1 MFISVPD
8 PADNACRL
16 ARPAKRR
23 YSQLTIMAVFPPTNF
38 MVSIMQSAN
47 RNWIKLLAGIAVL
60 AIAAIAYFSLSAPQ
74 AAPNVTYTGLDGQK
88 FTSESLKGKVVMV
101 NFWAT
106 WCVPCRQEMPHLQA
120 LYERYNSLGFELLAV
135 NVDKN
140 NAEGARKW
148 LEETPVS
155 FPVLF
160 DPNNEVT
167 KLYKVQT
174 MPSTVL
180 VARDGTM
187 RFIHHGYKPG
197 YENDYQTQVRALLR
211 E

>member
-1 MFISVPD
+1 MLRAFSVF
-8 PADNACRL
+8 ALTLLVASL
-16 ARPAKRR
+16 AYAA
-23 YSQLTIMAVFPPTNF
+23 T
-38 MVSIMQSAN
+38 VS
-47 RNWIKLLAGIAVL
+47 G
-60 AIAAIAYFSLSAPQ
+60 P
-74 AAPNVTYTGLDGQK
+74 APNFTLQSNAGGQV
-88 FTSESLKGKVVMV
+88 SLASLKGKVVMV

-120 LYERYNSLGFELLAV
+120 LYEKYNGLGFELLAV
-135 NVDKN
+135 NVEKN

-148 LEETPVS
+148 LQETPVT

-160 DPNNEVT
+160 DPENQVT

-174 MPSTVL
+174 MPSTVIIG
-180 VARDGTM
+180 RDGTM
-187 RFIHHGYKPG
+187 RFMHNGYKPG

>member
-1 MFISVPD
+1 MLRAFSILAMTTLVASLAYASTLSG
-8 PADNACRL
+8 PAPGFTLQSLDGA
-16 ARPAKRR
+16 
-23 YSQLTIMAVFPPTNF
+23 PT
-38 MVSIMQSAN
+38 
-47 RNWIKLLAGIAVL
+47 
-60 AIAAIAYFSLSAPQ
+60 SLSS
-74 AAPNVTYTGLDGQK
+74 QK
-88 FTSESLKGKVVMV
+88 GNVVMI

-120 LYERYNSLGFELLAV
+120 LYERYQSLGFELLAV
-135 NVDKN
+135 NVEKD
-140 NAEGARKW
+140 NAAGARKW
-148 LEETPVS
+148 LEETPVT

-174 MPSTVL
+174 MPTTVL
-180 VARDGTM
+180 IGRDGTM

-197 YENDYQTQVRALLR
+197 YENEYQTQVRALLR

>member
-1 MFISVPD
+1 MLRAFS
-8 PADNACRL
+8 
-16 ARPAKRR
+16 
-23 YSQLTIMAVFPPTNF
+23 
-38 MVSIMQSAN
+38 
-47 RNWIKLLAGIAVL
+47 VL
-60 AIAAIAYFSLSAPQ
+60 ALTSLVASLAWAATLTGPAPGFTLQSSTGEQVSLA
-74 AAPNVTYTGLDGQK
+74 
-88 FTSESLKGKVVMV
+88 SLKGKVVMV

-120 LYERYNSLGFELLAV
+120 LYERYESLGFELLAV
-135 NVDKN
+135 NVEKN

-148 LEETPVS
+148 LEETPVT

-160 DPNNEVT
+160 DGNNQVS

-180 VARDGTM
+180 IGRDGTM

-197 YENDYQTQVRALLR
+197 YESEYQTQVRALLR

>member
-1 MFISVPD
+1 MLRAFS
-8 PADNACRL
+8 
-16 ARPAKRR
+16 
-23 YSQLTIMAVFPPTNF
+23 
-38 MVSIMQSAN
+38 
-47 RNWIKLLAGIAVL
+47 VL
-60 AIAAIAYFSLSAPQ
+60 ALATLIASLAYGATLSGP
-74 AAPNVTYTGLDGQK
+74 APNFTLQSNGGQPVALA
-88 FTSESLKGKVVMV
+88 SLKGKVVMV

-135 NVDKN
+135 NVEKN

-148 LEETPVS
+148 LEETPVT

-160 DPNNEVT
+160 DPENQVT

-180 VARDGTM
+180 IGRDGTM

-197 YENDYQTQVRALLR
+197 YENEYQTQVRALLR

>member
-1 MFISVPD
+1 MLRAFSVLVMTTLVASLAWAAQTLSG
-8 PADNACRL
+8 PAPGFTL
-16 ARPAKRR
+16 
-23 YSQLTIMAVFPPTNF
+23 
-38 MVSIMQSAN
+38 QS
-47 RNWIKLLAGIAVL
+47 
-60 AIAAIAYFSLSAPQ
+60 S
-74 AAPNVTYTGLDGQK
+74 DGQQV
-88 FTSESLKGKVVMV
+88 SLASLKGKVVMV

-135 NVDKN
+135 NVEKN

-148 LEETPVS
+148 LEETPVT

-197 YENDYQTQVRALLR
+197 YEGEYQTQVRALLR

>member
-1 MFISVPD
+1 MLR
-8 PADNACRL
+8 A
-16 ARPAKRR
+16 
-23 YSQLTIMAVFPPTNF
+23 
-38 MVSIMQSAN
+38 
-47 RNWIKLLAGIAVL
+47 
-60 AIAAIAYFSLSAPQ
+60 FSLFVMTTLVASLAW
-74 AAPNVTYTGLDGQK
+74 AAQTLSGPAHGFTLQTRDGEQV
-88 FTSESLKGKVVMV
+88 SLASLKGKVVMV

-135 NVDKN
+135 NVEKD

-148 LEETPVS
+148 LEETPVT

-160 DPNNEVT
+160 DPNNQVT

-197 YENDYQTQVRALLR
+197 YEGEYQTQVRALLR

>member
-1 MFISVPD
+1 MLRAFSVVALATLVASLALAATLSG
-8 PADNACRL
+8 PAPGFTLQSN
-16 ARPAKRR
+16 
-23 YSQLTIMAVFPPTNF
+23 SGEQ
-38 MVSIMQSAN
+38 VS
-47 RNWIKLLAGIAVL
+47 L
-60 AIAAIAYFSLSAPQ
+60 
-74 AAPNVTYTGLDGQK
+74 
-88 FTSESLKGKVVMV
+88 ESLKGKVVMV

-135 NVDKN
+135 NVEKN

-148 LEETPVS
+148 LEETPVT

-160 DPNNEVT
+160 DPENKVT

-197 YENDYQTQVRALLR
+197 YEDEYQTQVRALLR

>member
-1 MFISVPD
+1 MLRAFSGV
-8 PADNACRL
+8 AMTMLVASL
-16 ARPAKRR
+16 AYAA
-23 YSQLTIMAVFPPTNF
+23 T
-38 MVSIMQSAN
+38 VS
-47 RNWIKLLAGIAVL
+47 G
-60 AIAAIAYFSLSAPQ
+60 P
-74 AAPNVTYTGLDGQK
+74 APN
-88 FTSESLKGKVVMV
+88 FTLQSNAGSQVSLASLKGKVVMV

-120 LYERYNSLGFELLAV
+120 LYEKYNGLGFELLAV
-135 NVDKN
+135 NVEKN

-148 LEETPVS
+148 LQETPVT

-160 DPNNEVT
+160 DPENQVT

-174 MPSTVL
+174 MPSTVIIG
-180 VARDGTM
+180 RDGTM
-187 RFIHHGYKPG
+187 RFMHNGYKPG

>member
-1 MFISVPD
+1 MLR
-8 PADNACRL
+8 A
-16 ARPAKRR
+16 
-23 YSQLTIMAVFPPTNF
+23 
-38 MVSIMQSAN
+38 
-47 RNWIKLLAGIAVL
+47 
-60 AIAAIAYFSLSAPQ
+60 FSLFVMTTLVASVAWAAQTLSGPAPGFTLQ
-74 AAPNVTYTGLDGQK
+74 TRDGEQV
-88 FTSESLKGKVVMV
+88 SLASLKGKVVMV

-135 NVDKN
+135 NVEKD
-140 NAEGARKW
+140 NADGARKW
-148 LEETPVS
+148 LEETPVT

-160 DPNNEVT
+160 DPNNQVT

-197 YENDYQTQVRALLR
+197 YEGEYQTQVRALLR

>member
-1 MFISVPD
+1 MLRAFSVFVMTMLVASLAWAAQTLSG
-8 PADNACRL
+8 PAPGFTL
-16 ARPAKRR
+16 
-23 YSQLTIMAVFPPTNF
+23 
-38 MVSIMQSAN
+38 QS
-47 RNWIKLLAGIAVL
+47 
-60 AIAAIAYFSLSAPQ
+60 
-74 AAPNVTYTGLDGQK
+74 LDGQQV
-88 FTSESLKGKVVMV
+88 SLASLKGKVVMV

-135 NVDKN
+135 NVEKD
-140 NAEGARKW
+140 NAAGARKW
-148 LEETPVS
+148 LEETPVT

-160 DPNNEVT
+160 DPNNQVT

-174 MPSTVL
+174 MPSTVM

-197 YENDYQTQVRALLR
+197 YEGEYQTQVRALLR

>member
-1 MFISVPD
+1 VR
-8 PADNACRL
+8 AA
-16 ARPAKRR
+16 
-23 YSQLTIMAVFPPTNF
+23 
-38 MVSIMQSAN
+38 
-47 RNWIKLLAGIAVL
+47 L
-60 AIAAIAYFSLSAPQ
+60 AIMLVGAVVWFLPRSRPGEEGGHHGAHHDEPALDAFEKAGVSEFKEGQRGPAFALA
-74 AAPNVTYTGLDGQK
+74 TLDGQRAALADYGDK
-88 FTSESLKGKVVMV
+88 LVIL

-135 NVDKN
+135 NVEKN

-148 LEETPVS
+148 LEETPVT

-160 DPNNEVT
+160 DRSNEVT

>member
-1 MFISVPD
+1 MLRAFSVFVITTLVATLAWAATVSG
-8 PADNACRL
+8 PA
-16 ARPAKRR
+16 PGFT
-23 YSQLTIMAVFPPTNF
+23 LT
-38 MVSIMQSAN
+38 S
-47 RNWIKLLAGIAVL
+47 
-60 AIAAIAYFSLSAPQ
+60 
-74 AAPNVTYTGLDGQK
+74 LDGQQV
-88 FTSESLKGKVVMV
+88 SLASLKGKVVMV

-106 WCVPCRQEMPHLQA
+106 WCVPCRQEMPHLEA
-120 LYERYNSLGFELLAV
+120 LYQRYNSLGFELLAV
-135 NVDKN
+135 NVEKN
-140 NAEGARKW
+140 NADGARKW
-148 LEETPVS
+148 LQETPVS
-155 FPVLF
+155 FTVLT
-160 DPNNEVT
+160 DPNNEIT

>member
-1 MFISVPD
+1 MLRAFSVLVMTTLVASLAWAAQTLSG
-8 PADNACRL
+8 PAPGFALPSNGGQQVSL
-16 ARPAKRR
+16 A
-23 YSQLTIMAVFPPTNF
+23 
-38 MVSIMQSAN
+38 
-47 RNWIKLLAGIAVL
+47 
-60 AIAAIAYFSLSAPQ
+60 
-74 AAPNVTYTGLDGQK
+74 
-88 FTSESLKGKVVMV
+88 SLKGKVVMV

-135 NVDKN
+135 NVEKD

-148 LEETPVS
+148 LEETPVT

-160 DPNNEVT
+160 DTKNEVT

-180 VARDGTM
+180 VGRDGTM

-197 YENDYQTQVRALLR
+197 FEAEYQTQVRALLR

>member
-1 MFISVPD
+1 MLRAFSVFVMTTLVATLAWAATVSG
-8 PADNACRL
+8 PA
-16 ARPAKRR
+16 PGFT
-23 YSQLTIMAVFPPTNF
+23 LT
-38 MVSIMQSAN
+38 S
-47 RNWIKLLAGIAVL
+47 
-60 AIAAIAYFSLSAPQ
+60 
-74 AAPNVTYTGLDGQK
+74 LDGQQV
-88 FTSESLKGKVVMV
+88 SLASLKGKVVMV

-106 WCVPCRQEMPHLQA
+106 WCVPCRQEMPHLEA
-120 LYERYNSLGFELLAV
+120 LYQRYNSLGFELLAV
-135 NVDKN
+135 NVEKN
-140 NAEGARKW
+140 NADGARKW
-148 LEETPVS
+148 LEETPVT
-155 FPVLF
+155 FTVLT
-160 DPNNEVT
+160 DPNNEIT